1 MIWFLLCLILCCL
14 TRMISD
20 SDNKIL
26 SSCRIEPAMNKIT
39 GSLLEWTI
47 EVFVSYYFNLLAVLA
62 ISTCWL
68 SIYIPIYHYHKNWT
82 NVRWNKKGTIIET
95 IGKLKWSSVTFTNRF
110 VIFSFFLDM
119 PRRLKLG
126 HTYDYS
132 IHCIKISNFEICL
145 LNDDFAKL
153 QEVKTKTILSI
164 NTCTRLGLYVF
175 IEVNKFSYHL
185 FALLKMRSLLV
196 LTIFQLYVYKW
207 SMNEFF

>member
-1 MIWFLLCLILCCL
+1 MVGLHSKQRRLNLIWFLLCLILCCL

-26 SSCRIEPAMNKIT
+26 SSCRVEPAMNKIT

-47 EVFVSYYFNLLAVLA
+47 EVFISYYFNLLAVLA

-110 VIFSFFLDM
+110 NIFFF
-119 PRRLKLG
+119 PWYAPKIEARTHIRLQ
-126 HTYDYS
+126 YS
-132 IHCIKISNFEICL
+132 
-145 LNDDFAKL
+145 
-153 QEVKTKTILSI
+153 
-164 NTCTRLGLYVF
+164 LY
-175 IEVNKFSYHL
+175 
-185 FALLKMRSLLV
+185 
-196 LTIFQLYVYKW
+196 
-207 SMNEFF
+207 

>member
-153 QEVKTKTILSI
+153 QEVKSKTILSI

-185 FALLKMRSLLV
+185 FALLRMRSLLV

-207 SMNEFF
+207 STNEFF